1 VVLQGGVSNI
11 EHKQDEE
18 EEVTSLLK
26 EKETLSVKAIS
37 KKALFLGRD
46 DEGTARAAE
55 KKGNGKKQS
64 LVLKD
69 SLVEKDH
76 VDEPASSAMQV
87 EKLKEMDGVCKT
99 VGEEAS
105 KGDSGRGR
113 RFKKIGRERVRQEDG
128 SVPNISGNKRAAQG
142 DEEDAHREKKTR
154 VDMKTDEAGL
164 SVQPCMDQ

>member
-1 VVLQGGVSNI
+1 VVLQGGVSSV
-11 EHKQDEE
+11 EHKKDDE

-26 EKETLSVKAIS
+26 EKETLSMKGIS
-37 KKALFLGRD
+37 KKALFWGRD

-55 KKGNGKKQS
+55 KKGNEKKQS

-69 SLVEKDH
+69 GRVVKDH
-76 VDEPASSAMQV
+76 VDEPANSAMQV

-113 RFKKIGRERVRQEDG
+113 RFKKIGRERERHKDG

-142 DEEDAHREKKTR
+142 DE
-154 VDMKTDEAGL
+154 
-164 SVQPCMDQ
+164 